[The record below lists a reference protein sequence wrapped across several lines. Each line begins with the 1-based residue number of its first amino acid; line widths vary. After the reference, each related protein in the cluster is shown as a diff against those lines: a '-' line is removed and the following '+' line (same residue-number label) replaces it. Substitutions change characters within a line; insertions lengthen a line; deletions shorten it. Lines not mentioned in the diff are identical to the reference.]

1 MLAVM
6 PVKSVLRSYG
16 GLLMIVISKNSFRVF
31 RVFRC
36 FRNKKRFVLIRIIRV
51 QIKKVS
57 I

>member
-36 FRNKKRFVLIRIIRV
+36 FRNKKSFVLIRIIRV
-51 QIKKVS
+51 QIKNVS